1 MTCITK
7 YFIKVL
13 FFSIFFCGL
22 KTTYSQGND
31 IKDALINIEKGNID
45 KAVEFLKKNYTD
57 SDPSIL
63 FLDAVLTSDGKS
75 ALNKYINIFEKFPE
89 SRYADAAL
97 YRIFTYYYSIGAYNK
112 AESYLN
118 ILKKRYP
125 SSSYLRYTDRNMP
138 DTTDEEEELKKYK
151 YTVQAGAFL
160 KKENAERLAGQL
172 QMEGYECEII
182 NREIGG
188 SIFNIVL
195 AGKFENEIESKP
207 LLELLEN
214 KFNIKGRL
222 VDFDQYR

>member
-13 FFSIFFCGL
+13 FLSIFFCGHI
-22 KTTYSQGND
+22 TTFSQEID
-31 IKDALINIEKGNID
+31 IKDALINIEKGEID
-45 KAVEFLKKNYTD
+45 KAVEFLKKNYTE

-97 YRIFTYYYSIGAYNK
+97 YRIYTYYYSIGAYKK

-118 ILKKRYP
+118 TLKKNYP
-125 SSSYLRYTDRNMP
+125 SSPYLKYTDRNLP
-138 DTTDEEEELKKYK
+138 DTTDEVEELKEYK

-160 KKENAERLAGQL
+160 KKENAERLVSQL
-172 QMEGYECEII
+172 KMEGYECEII
-182 NREIGG
+182 SREIGG
-188 SIFNIVL
+188 SLFSIVL

-214 KFNIKGRL
+214 KFSIKGRL
-222 VDFDQYR
+222 VDLDQYR